1 MTSNAE
7 EMAGPVGI
15 LIEAEEFDD
24 FGGWVMDSQ
33 FEGQMGSPYLLAH
46 GLGRPVD
53 DAHTV
58 VAVDEAGEYEV
69 WVRAKDWV
77 PSHHPGRF
85 SLVVDGQTLDV
96 ELGANGRDWS
106 WQSAGVVA
114 LARGDATLTLHDLTG
129 FDGRCDAIYLSRDG
143 SKPVDGADADARTW
157 RKRLRGLPAEPAD
170 AGIYDVVVVG
180 GGIAGCAA
188 ALTAARFGCRVALVQ
203 DRPVLG
209 GNASKEIGL
218 SPRGESG
225 DLLRELSERSPDGD
239 IAARRL
245 LEAEPDVSLFLER
258 RVYDVVID
266 GVKIVSIDIR
276 DARSGAESRLTAP
289 IFIDCTGAAILGRLA
304 GAETLSGQEGRDDY
318 GEPTAPAQGDDMHHG
333 NTLFFRTRMADGPVP
348 FPEVPWATEVAGDY
362 ANLSGQL
369 TQPGVENAPG
379 PKPGQNPAD
388 DPVFDFSDVAPG
400 QNPMMVAFPAT
411 HFWEYGQW
419 LDLYTQ
425 GEEIRDH
432 LLRAL
437 YGTFSNVKRLDPDN
451 YANLELEWIAHVAAQ
466 GEFDRYKGDHVLTET
481 DIRDHTEFPDA
492 VVRNDG
498 AFCLHYPNP
507 PGDGAYDFRLKDWVW
522 DVRDHKPY
530 AIPFRCLY
538 SASLENVL
546 MAGKHI
552 SVTHVA
558 GSSTKLMGNG
568 AQHGAAVGA
577 AAFLCTKHATTP
589 RGIYDEH
596 IDELRDLATD
606 ITGCGHLHLP
616 PGDPGPGPTARA
628 AAERHARDVV
638 EGNLERALTDF
649 HGTALTKLMDAAAP
663 PPSPNTSWEILSEER
678 GIEHVDF
685 HVRYANDTDAV
696 ELRSRWLLIAG
707 RWRIIE
713 TTKVEE
719 GNRGPRH

>member
-1 MTSNAE
+1 MSDVTNEAE
-7 EMAGPVGI
+7 AASPGGI
-15 LIEAEEFDD
+15 LVEAEEFDD
-24 FGGWVMDSQ
+24 HGGWVVDSQ
-33 FEGQMGSPYLLAH
+33 FEVQMGSPYLLAH

-53 DAHTV
+53 DAQTTV
-58 VAVDEAGEYEV
+58 AIDEAGEYEV

-85 SLVVDGQTLDV
+85 SLVVNGETLET
-96 ELGANGRDWS
+96 ELGANGQDWS
-106 WQSAGVVA
+106 WQSAGVVELAQGDVTLA
-114 LARGDATLTLHDLTG
+114 LQDLTG

-143 SKPVDGADADARTW
+143 SVPVDGAGEDARAW
-157 RKRLRGLPAEPAD
+157 RKRLRGLPAEPVD
-170 AGIYDVVVVG
+170 AGTYDVVVVG
-180 GGIAGCAA
+180 GGMAGCAA

-239 IAARRL
+239 IAARRV
-245 LEAEPDVSLFLER
+245 LEAEPNVSLFLER
-258 RVYDVVID
+258 RVYDLATE
-266 GVKIVSIDIR
+266 GAKIVSIDVR
-276 DARSGAESRLTAP
+276 ESRTGAESRLAAP
-289 IFIDCTGAAILGRLA
+289 IFIDCTGAAILGRMA

-318 GEPTAPAQGDDMHHG
+318 GEPTAPEQGDDMHHG
-333 NTLFFRTRMADGPVP
+333 NTLFFRTRMAEGPVS
-348 FPEVPWATEVAGDY
+348 FPEVPWATEVAKDY

-388 DPVFDFSDVAPG
+388 DPVFDFSAVAPG
-400 QNPMMVAFPAT
+400 VNPMMVAFPAT

-425 GEEIRDH
+425 GEEIRDY

-437 YGTFSNVKRLDPDN
+437 YGTFSNVKRLDPEN

-466 GEFDRYKGDHVLTET
+466 GEFDRYEGDHVLTET
-481 DIRDHTEFPDA
+481 DIRDHTEFGDA

-498 AFCLHYPNP
+498 AFCLHYPNQ
-507 PGDGAYDFRLKDWVW
+507 PGEGDYDFRLRDWVW

-538 SASLENVL
+538 STNIENL
-546 MAGKHI
+546 MMAGKHI

-568 AQHGAAVGA
+568 AQHGAAVGT

-589 RGIYDEH
+589 RGIYDDH
-596 IDELRDLATD
+596 LDELRDLTTE

-616 PGDPGPGPTARA
+616 AGDPERGPSARQV
-628 AAERHARDVV
+628 AERHAQDVV
-638 EGNLERALTDF
+638 DGNLERATADF
-649 HGTALTKLMDAAAP
+649 HGNALTKLVEAGALP
-663 PPSPNTSWEILSEER
+663 PKPTSTWEILSEQP
-678 GIEHVDF
+678 GIEYVDF
-685 HVRYANDTDAV
+685 HVRYANDTDTV
-696 ELRSRWLLIAG
+696 ELKARWLLIAG

-713 TTKVEE
+713 TTKIDTVS
-719 GNRGPRH
+719 G